1 MKIYIVSGR
10 IDTDVLYPRVFKT
23 KEEAEQEAKG
33 IILYAAQDSYHDI
46 VNVYEDDDG
55 KDPDWDALGEWAEDN
70 GYEFDFSEDRGV
82 FYDGSEYTEVEI
94 TEHNI

>member
-23 KEEAEQEAKG
+23 KEEAEREVKDIIYEA
-33 IILYAAQDSYHDI
+33 ARQF
-46 VNVYEDDDG
+46 YEYDEA
-55 KDPDWDALGEWAEDN
+55 DAEENPSWETLEEWADNN
-70 GYEFDFSEDRGV
+70 GYEFEYYEDRGV
-82 FYDGSEYTEVEI
+82 FYEGSEYTEAVF